1 MKCHPLVFLAILF
14 VVVILERADCSEHRC
29 DASADNPENCKPT
42 VRDHLL
48 NTIRNLWQTEL
59 MPEQTTKL
67 TGIVNEKDKELKGL
81 IGGLVHKVEGLEQK
95 VVGLEEKV
103 AGLETE
109 NAQLKQQCSDVIPTP
124 APPSKKE

>member
-1 MKCHPLVFLAILF
+1 MKCYLLISLSILF
-14 VVVILERADCSEHRC
+14 VLVILERADSSGNNR
-29 DASADNPENCKPT
+29 DASENPEKGKPT
-42 VRDHLL
+42 VRNHLLL

-81 IGGLVHKVEGLEQK
+81 ISGLVQKVEGLEQK